1 MLPPEVMDGF
11 GGLPS
16 SARYPKKAKHGSLV
30 AVSEAQGLG
39 LVYGVVGVM
48 AWPNAGPEF
57 G

>member
-1 MLPPEVMDGF
+1 MDGF